1 MIVVVKRVMAVM
13 VHVGMML
20 IDGGGVAGGGCGGAG
35 SAGVHS

>member
-1 MIVVVKRVMAVM
+1 MVVVVERVMAVM

-20 IDGGGVAGGGCGGAG
+20 IDGGRVAGCGAGAG